1 MASTA
6 PAAKGTRTRTPSPFT
21 PQTRVTV
28 STHNDIDGSEANTS
42 ALGELL
48 KESFEGSGFAVRL
61 VSRIRK
67 NRKTKSGQTGTASGP
82 SSLMVYVAPSGF
94 KFATVAERGVRLD
107 SETAKL
113 LRSVAEK
120 MGLDPNDP
128 ASIVA
133 VAKALA
139 QKANA

>member
-1 MASTA
+1 MAATA
-6 PAAKGTRTRTPSPFT
+6 PSTKRTRTPSPFT
-21 PQTRVTV
+21 PQTRITV
-28 STHNDIDGSEANTS
+28 STHSDVDASEANTS
-42 ALGELL
+42 TLGELL
-48 KESFEGSGFAVRL
+48 QESFQGSGFSVRL

-67 NRKTKSGQTGTASGP
+67 ARKSRKTGLTGTASGP
-82 SSLMVYVAPSGF
+82 SSLMVYVAPEGY
-94 KFATVAERGVRLD
+94 KFATQAERGVRLD

-139 QKANA
+139 TKANA